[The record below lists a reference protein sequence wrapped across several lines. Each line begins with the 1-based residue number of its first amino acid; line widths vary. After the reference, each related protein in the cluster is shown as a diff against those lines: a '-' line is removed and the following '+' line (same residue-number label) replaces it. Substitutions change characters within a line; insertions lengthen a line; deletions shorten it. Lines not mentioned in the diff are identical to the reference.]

1 MLPPV
6 SRKYIDFMT
15 HRFIK
20 GLIMF
25 LIGCMILLLPI
36 LVNLGDI
43 IGVPIIIG
51 SMIAIIGFLIMCLVF
66 KWRVSSVVE
75 QLAVNQLV
83 AGSNPALAAM
93 FNFKCI

>member
-51 SMIAIIGFLIMCLVF
+51 SMIAIIGFLIMLDGI
-66 KWRVSSVVE
+66 
-75 QLAVNQLV
+75 NQLV

-93 FNFKCI
+93 FNFKRI

>member
-1 MLPPV
+1 
-6 SRKYIDFMT
+6 MT

-51 SMIAIIGFLIMCLVF
+51 SMIAIIGFLIMLDG
-66 KWRVSSVVE
+66 
-75 QLAVNQLV
+75 VNQLV

>member
-1 MLPPV
+1 
-6 SRKYIDFMT
+6 MT

-51 SMIAIIGFLIMCLVF
+51 SMIAIIGFLIMLDGI
-66 KWRVSSVVE
+66 
-75 QLAVNQLV
+75 NQLV

-93 FNFKCI
+93 FNFKRI

>member
-20 GLIMF
+20 GLI
-25 LIGCMILLLPI
+25 MILLLPI

-51 SMIAIIGFLIMCLVF
+51 SMIAIIGFLIMLDGV
-66 KWRVSSVVE
+66 
-75 QLAVNQLV
+75 
-83 AGSNPALAAM
+83 
-93 FNFKCI
+93 

>member
-6 SRKYIDFMT
+6 SRKCIDFMT

-51 SMIAIIGFLIMCLVF
+51 SMIAIIGFLLMEGWQSWLNAAVL
-66 KWRVSSVVE
+66 KTVGRVTAIPGFESLSF
-75 QLAVNQLV
+75 LL
-83 AGSNPALAAM
+83 L
-93 FNFKCI
+93 IY

>member
-1 MLPPV
+1 
-6 SRKYIDFMT
+6 MT

-43 IGVPIIIG
+43 VGVPIIIG
-51 SMIAIIGFLIMCLVF
+51 SMIAIIEDYLFDKI
-66 KWRVSSVVE
+66 
-75 QLAVNQLV
+75 VNV
-83 AGSNPALAAM
+83 
-93 FNFKCI
+93 